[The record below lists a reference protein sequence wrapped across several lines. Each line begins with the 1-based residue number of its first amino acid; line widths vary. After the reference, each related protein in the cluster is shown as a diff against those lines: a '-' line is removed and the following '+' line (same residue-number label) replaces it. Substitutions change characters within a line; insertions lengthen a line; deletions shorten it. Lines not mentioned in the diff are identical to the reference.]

1 MSDVEDWPHFG
12 MAGSVTCM
20 HDWVSRA
27 CTCMHDW
34 GVASLGCG
42 GCAGPGFWQHAMHNA
57 LQRNGELR
65 QLEADLGDLHTL
77 FKDVA
82 TLAQLQQEHLDTI
95 EGAVMETGMRVVAGT
110 NELQK
115 AHRTQKKARRRMC
128 CMLVTGSVAISLGMC
143 LCPHLVRCPLSVS
156 LSPSR

>member
-82 TLAQLQQEHLDTI
+82 TLAQLQQVSMPLRPTPAASGKRGRI
-95 EGAVMETGMRVVAGT
+95 GGGRG
-110 NELQK
+110 
-115 AHRTQKKARRRMC
+115 
-128 CMLVTGSVAISLGMC
+128 VTALN
-143 LCPHLVRCPLSVS
+143 
-156 LSPSR
+156 